1 MTFTV
6 GALIAKHGELKTAIA
21 EIQDRLDAELKP
33 YTTALDTISQAL
45 LVELQNSGGQ
55 NFKCK
60 ETGATAY
67 LSTTMH
73 LKVADRGEF
82 LGFLIE
88 NRAWDMLDARPLK
101 EPVKNWL
108 DDNNG
113 TPPPGVTVEFIT
125 KCNVRRS

>member
-21 EIQDRLDAELKP
+21 EIQDRFDAELKP
-33 YTTALDTISQAL
+33 YTQAMETINQAL
-45 LVELQNSGGQ
+45 LVELQNQGLQ
-55 NFKCK
+55 NFKCDD
-60 ETGATAY
+60 GTAY
-67 LSTTMH
+67 LSTIMSA
-73 LKVADRGEF
+73 KVADRGQF

-101 EPVKNWL
+101 DPVKNWL
-108 DDNNG
+108 DENNG
-113 TPPPGVTVEFIT
+113 TPPPGVTVEFTT